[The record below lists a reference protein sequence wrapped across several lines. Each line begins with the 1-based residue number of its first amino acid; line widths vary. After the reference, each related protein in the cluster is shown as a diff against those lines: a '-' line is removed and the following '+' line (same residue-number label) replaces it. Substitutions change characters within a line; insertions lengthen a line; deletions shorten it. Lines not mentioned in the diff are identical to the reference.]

1 MSSLLN
7 YPDNFLWSG
16 VHSGVK
22 KTGKLDLGL
31 VYSSFPSTVAAVFT
45 ENKLAAAPVIQA
57 REKLQSSNK
66 FHALLVNSG
75 VANAATGPAGRRDNE
90 KMIAESARLL
100 NLSPDEVLSASTG
113 YIGRRLA
120 LDKITGSLP
129 EAVDSLDRTPDEFSR
144 AIQTT
149 DTSQKLVQI
158 PVDGLDATICGVA
171 KGSGMINPSMAT
183 MLAFLFL
190 DWPVDAGWWQAELK
204 SAADT
209 SFNQITVDGDTSTN
223 DTVMA
228 WAADLPDRD
237 RITASHP
244 AAENISRALKRA
256 CAELAKAI
264 VVDGEGATCTIEVR
278 VTGAASSAEAEKVAA
293 EIAGSPLVRTA
304 FHARKPNWGRIYS
317 AVGAA
322 RVELAPDKF
331 SLSINGQTVF
341 SDGRP
346 QEFDKSLQVS
356 LKEQDEHTV
365 DVDLAVG
372 NASARKLTCDLS
384 QEYVRINV
392 GYN

>member
-1 MSSLLN
+1 MNSLLN

-22 KTGKLDLGL
+22 KTGKFDLGL

-45 ENKLAAAPVIQA
+45 ENKLAAAPVVQA
-57 REKLQSSNK
+57 REKLQNRDK
-66 FHALLVNSG
+66 FHALVVNSG
-75 VANAATGPAGRRDNE
+75 VANAATGPAGREDNE
-90 KMIAESARLL
+90 KLIETTARLL
-100 NLSPDEVLSASTG
+100 NLSPAAVLSASTG

-120 LDKITGSLP
+120 LDKITDTLP
-129 EAVDSLDRTPDEFSR
+129 EAVDSLNRVPDEFSQ

-149 DTSQKLVQI
+149 DTRQKLVQI
-158 PVDGLDATICGVA
+158 PVEGLDATVCGVA
-171 KGSGMINPSMAT
+171 KGSGMVNPSMAT

-190 DWPVDAGWWQAELK
+190 DWPVDAGWWQTELK
-204 SAADT
+204 SASDS

-223 DTVMA
+223 DTVLA
-228 WAADLPDRD
+228 WAAELPERQ
-237 RITASHP
+237 RINASHP
-244 AAENISRALKRA
+244 AAENISGALHQA
-256 CAELAKAI
+256 CDQLAKEI
-264 VVDGEGATCTIEVR
+264 VADGEGATCTIEVR
-278 VTGAASSAEAEKVAA
+278 VKGAASSGEAEKVAE

-331 SLSINGQTVF
+331 SLSINNQTVF
-341 SDGRP
+341 AGGQPR
-346 QEFDKSLQVS
+346 EFDKSLAAS
-356 LKEQDEHTV
+356 LKEQDEHIV

-372 NASARKLTCDLS
+372 EASARKLTCDLS